1 LPLLYKTYTHVIDSY
16 SVRNGQVIINH
27 WSLIGAGFGMG
38 HMITLDGKSYR
49 LGARG
54 QFWIIRGGGFLMQ
67 GETVGMKGKIHLN

>member
-1 LPLLYKTYTHVIDSY
+1 MVDSY